1 EQTKKLL
8 KVSDGQWSLTQVS
21 CHSDLVTD
29 MDFSPFDE
37 RLLATCSADE
47 TLSRFPQD
55 FSSPDLTLHPG
66 LGRLELLLFHPTSSG
81 VLAVGTTRSPLIWDV
96 SSQDAPLYSSL
107 APPSVYRHNNTKMHK
122 YCKRSDNLLVLKTT
136 LC

>member
-1 EQTKKLL
+1 ASSKLVAFNAEQTIRPS
-8 KVSDGQWSLTQVS
+8 SDGQWSLTQVS

-96 SSQDAPLYSSL
+96 SSQDAPL
-107 APPSVYRHNNTKMHK
+107 
-122 YCKRSDNLLVLKTT
+122 
-136 LC
+136 

>member
-1 EQTKKLL
+1 AEQTNKLL

-55 FSSPDLTLHPG
+55 LSSPDLTLHPG

-96 SSQDAPLYSSL
+96 SSQDAPL
-107 APPSVYRHNNTKMHK
+107 
-122 YCKRSDNLLVLKTT
+122 
-136 LC
+136 